1 MDADVDAKVVPRQL
15 VKLASAAVEKAAS
28 ADVSR
33 ENHAPAAVA
42 AATQT
47 SSSIRMS
54 IPVVMDATV
63 AATKSVAAD
72 VEALA
77 TAAVEAP
84 VTADVEAPVT
94 ADVEAPVTADVA
106 VEEDAATAATPVPIA
121 AENHQNAAALISLV
135 ALILPSSNAQKPAVA
150 AAVDFNY

>member
-15 VKLASAAVEKAAS
+15 VKLASVAVEKAAS

-84 VTADVEAPVT
+84 VTADVET
-94 ADVEAPVTADVA
+94 PVTADVA